1 MTTTSATVSL
11 LARVDARPL
20 RRIGV
25 VRVSTSGRESR
36 RESLFDVD
44 ALTRWW
50 RAGNAWVAATPR
62 AVAALAARKG

>member
-1 MTTTSATVSL
+1 MTTTSTTVGL

-25 VRVSTSGRESR
+25 VRISTSGSESR

-44 ALTRWW
+44 ALSRWW
-50 RAGNAWVAATPR
+50 RTGNAWVAAAPR
-62 AVAALAARKG
+62 ALATPATRES

>member
-1 MTTTSATVSL
+1 MTTSSATAGL

-25 VRVSTSGRESR
+25 VRVSPGGSESH

-44 ALTRWW
+44 ALARWW
-50 RAGNAWVAATPR
+50 RVGVTQVAATPR
-62 AVAALAARKG
+62 VVASLAARKS

>member
-1 MTTTSATVSL
+1 MTTDSRTTGL

-25 VRVSTSGRESR
+25 IRISTSGSESR

-44 ALTRWW
+44 ALSRWW
-50 RAGNAWVAATPR
+50 RTGNAWVSGTPR
-62 AVAALAARKG
+62 ALATLALRKS

>member
-1 MTTTSATVSL
+1 MTTTSATAGL

-25 VRVSTSGRESR
+25 VRISTGGSESH

-44 ALTRWW
+44 ALARWW
-50 RAGNAWVAATPR
+50 RAGLTQVSATPR
-62 AVAALAARKG
+62 VVASLALRKS